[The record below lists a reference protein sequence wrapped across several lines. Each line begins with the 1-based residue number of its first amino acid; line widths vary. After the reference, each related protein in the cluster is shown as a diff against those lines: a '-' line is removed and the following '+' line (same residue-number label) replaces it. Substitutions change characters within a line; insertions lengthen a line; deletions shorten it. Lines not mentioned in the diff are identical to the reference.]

1 MLMKAD
7 DRIAYLESLLGT
19 DKETRQERG
28 RAGLSYM
35 GNLPGVDYRTL
46 VGVVKEMEDNKKS
59 SASDTLLDKLKRKIE
74 RDLEEQSRAQ
84 SKLESS

>member
-46 VGVVKEMEDNKKS
+46 VGVVKEMEDSKKS
-59 SASDTLLDKLKRKIE
+59 SASDSLLDKLKRKIE
-74 RDLEEQSRAQ
+74 RDLEEQSRAH